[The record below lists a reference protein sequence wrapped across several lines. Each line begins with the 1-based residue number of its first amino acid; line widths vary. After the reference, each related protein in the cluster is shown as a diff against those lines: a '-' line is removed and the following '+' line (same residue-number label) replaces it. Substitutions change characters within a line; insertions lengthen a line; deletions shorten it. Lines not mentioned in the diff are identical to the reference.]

1 MIQKGQFADK
11 FYIIKWGTVKIYN
24 DENDSGEDWFKFYY
38 RGDYFGESALLGS
51 NTRLANVI
59 CETDVTLLEI
69 TKYDF
74 LWIFD
79 YWEKIRTFFSMS
91 PLMMIRNLS
100 SLRKKKIA
108 EYIYKNKII
117 NKMTEI
123 QKSFLNMLLESCKV
137 YKNQKL
143 WV

>member
-1 MIQKGQFADK
+1 
-11 FYIIKWGTVKIYN
+11 
-24 DENDSGEDWFKFYY
+24 
-38 RGDYFGESALLGS
+38 
-51 NTRLANVI
+51 
-59 CETDVTLLEI
+59 
-69 TKYDF
+69 
-74 LWIFD
+74 
-79 YWEKIRTFFSMS
+79 MS
-91 PLMMIRNLS
+91 PLQMIKNLS

-143 WV
+143 WVKGFDTAFCFFM